1 MESSVRDFIQP
12 VINGLFICGLKKK
25 IAFLDLLE
33 VRSLC
38 QLDEWM
44 MD

>member
-25 IAFLDLLE
+25 LHFWTYWKLGHF
-33 VRSLC
+33 VSL
-38 QLDEWM
+38 M
-44 MD
+44 NG